1 MVRGGSIRAVA
12 TVHFVAKST
21 AAMKMAISTAIQ
33 NRLGGRAE
41 VHLLLASVILGFRSM
56 FSLHELPEARR
67 NL

>member
-21 AAMKMAISTAIQ
+21 AAMKMATSTEIQ
-33 NRLGGRAE
+33 NRPGGRAE
-41 VHLLLASVILGFRSM
+41 VHLLADSVTLGTRSV
-56 FSLHELPEARR
+56 FSPHEIPEARR